1 MVFIYMTSQKRLK
14 SRLLLRPNAPQN
26 LQLEKASENEVTISW
41 SLVDG
46 AKSYDVY
53 RSGKKVTNTME
64 TTHTSTGLNPDVQYT
79 FAVVAIN
86 DVGESDKSE
95 SLVTRTTKSAG

>member
-1 MVFIYMTSQKRLK
+1 MAFTYMTSQKRLK

-26 LQLEKASENEVTISW
+26 LQLENASENEVTISW
-41 SLVDG
+41 SPVDG

-53 RSGKKVTNTME
+53 RSGKKVTNTTE

-79 FAVVAIN
+79 FAVVTVSDA
-86 DVGESDKSE
+86 GESEKSE
-95 SLVTRTTKSAG
+95 NLVTRTTKSAG